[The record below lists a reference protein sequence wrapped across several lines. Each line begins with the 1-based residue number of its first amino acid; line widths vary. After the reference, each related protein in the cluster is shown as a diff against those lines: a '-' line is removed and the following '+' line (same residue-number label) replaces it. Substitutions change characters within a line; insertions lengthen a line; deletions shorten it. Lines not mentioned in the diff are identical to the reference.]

1 MLGVAQELEV
11 RLALGINADT
21 AAQSIAIE
29 GTACTLLAKV
39 ARHGR
44 GQLLESDGG
53 APQPEARRDRR
64 QVGGNEQVGLQSFDR
79 SRRAA
84 QRENHIG

>member
-39 ARHGR
+39 
-44 GQLLESDGG
+44 DGPCTVTSSAG
-53 APQPEARRDRR
+53 ACR
-64 QVGGNEQVGLQSFDR
+64 
-79 SRRAA
+79 
-84 QRENHIG
+84 IGSGACCICSLD